1 MAQERIMG
9 KAKNETTNLETLL
22 SENSFHEKTDSKS
35 KASMKFLGTIAVAC
49 VAVGAMI
56 TPIGFA
62 TAAGVNTG
70 LGIWQDMETDLLKD
84 EIRLPQV
91 TTLLDRNGKKFA
103 SFYSENRQNVDLEKV
118 SPNFVNALVATE
130 DSRFYKNN
138 GFDAVGLVRSFVST
152 TSGAEKQGA
161 SGLTQQLVKNIL
173 ILNAEND
180 EERKAVQNRV
190 ISTKIQEIKYAIG
203 LEEKYSKEKILEM
216 YINTVYFGNRAYGI
230 TSAAKTY
237 FNTTPDKLTLEQ
249 SATLVGVINN
259 PTIFDPLS
267 KPESSDKRK
276 NTVLWRMLQ
285 EKHID
290 QKTYDK
296 AIKKK
301 AKTSPG
307 TFENGCGKSEFAYYC
322 ELVRQ
327 EILNNPAFGADR
339 EARET
344 FLYQGGLTITTAMD
358 PKVMKNVINEV
369 TRAWGNK
376 NRVASGA
383 AVIKPGTGQ
392 ILGIGQNRTWGNG
405 DGKTELILAT
415 RERQTGSSFKP
426 FTLATAY
433 EQGID
438 AGSTVLNSNSFYKPS
453 GWEYPKPRGFS
464 NFGYYNYGNVTGA
477 KATRQSLNVWFIRMM
492 QKTGVVPVAEMSN
505 RLGLSVPTDP
515 NVKADENV
523 VSPTSLSLALGA
535 WGASPIEMANAYSVF
550 SSGGIKC
557 NTVSI
562 ISAKMTDSGEKIK
575 VSDPDCHQA
584 LMPNVA
590 NQMNKILQ
598 EPFKDGGT
606 LPDYRLKNGQQ
617 VAGKTGT
624 SNNKGDAWVV
634 GYSPKYST
642 AVWSGDP
649 RGASHTLASY
659 TQYGYWRAGSLAG
672 TGGPTSGP
680 IWNGIMNNLHAGVK
694 KEKFASPSSAVSS
707 AIKGTAIPD
716 VVGLDVN
723 SAVTSLQDYGY
734 TVKISDKTTGD
745 PLVIPKNTVMA
756 QNPNGGNNGVH
767 GQEITL
773 TLSAGSDEDIIVQ
786 TKTEAQKEGKK

>member
-1 MAQERIMG
+1 MG
-9 KAKNETTNLETLL
+9 KPKNETVVLETLL
-22 SENSFHEKTDSKS
+22 SDNSFYEKESSKTKS
-35 KASMKFLGTIAVAC
+35 SMKFIGTLAAACIAVSAL
-49 VAVGAMI
+49 VA
-56 TPIGFA
+56 PIGFA
-62 TAAGVNTG
+62 TAAGVNVG
-70 LGIWQDMETDLLKD
+70 VGMWESMDEDLLKD

-91 TTLLDRNGKKFA
+91 TTLLDRDGKKFA

-130 DSRFYKNN
+130 DSRFYQNN
-138 GFDAVGLVRSFVST
+138 GFDVVGLARSFVST

-173 ILNAEND
+173 ILNAAND
-180 EERKAVQNRV
+180 EERSAVQNRV
-190 ISTKIQEIKYAIG
+190 IKTKVQEIKYAIS
-203 LEEKYSKEKILEM
+203 LEEKYSKEEILEM
-216 YINTVYFGNRAYGI
+216 YVNTVYFGNRAYGI
-230 TSAAKTY
+230 KAAAKTY
-237 FNTTPDKLTLEQ
+237 FNTTPDKLTLQQ

-259 PTIFDPLS
+259 PTVYDPLT
-267 KPESSDKRK
+267 KPENSDKRK

-296 AIKKK
+296 EIKTKV
-301 AKTSPG
+301 KTTQG
-307 TFENGCGKSEFAYYC
+307 NFENGCGKSEFAYYC

-327 EILNNPAFGADR
+327 EILNNPAFGSDR

-358 PKVMKNVINEV
+358 PKVMKTVEKEV

-376 NRVASGA
+376 NRVASGV

-392 ILGIGQNRTWGNG
+392 IVGIGQNRKWGNG
-405 DGKTELILAT
+405 DGKTELIFAT
-415 RERQTGSSFKP
+415 RERQTGSAFKP
-426 FTLATAY
+426 FTLVTAY

-438 AGSTVLNSNSFYKPS
+438 AGSTVLNSDSFYKPS
-453 GWEYPKPRGFS
+453 GWQYPKPRGFS

-477 KATRQSLNVWFIRMM
+477 AATRQSLNVWFVRMM
-492 QKTGVVPVAEMSN
+492 QKTGVVPVAEMAN

-515 NVKADENV
+515 NVKENESTV
-523 VSPTSLSLALGA
+523 TPTTLSLALGA

-562 ISAKMTDSGEKIK
+562 LSAKMTDTGEKVK

-590 NQMNKILQ
+590 NQMNKIMQ

-606 LPDYRLKNGQQ
+606 LPDYRLNNGQQ
-617 VAGKTGT
+617 AAGKTGT

-634 GYSPKYST
+634 GYTPKYST
-642 AVWSGDP
+642 AIWSGDP
-649 RGASHTLASY
+649 RGASHTLSSY
-659 TQYGYWRAGSLAG
+659 NQYGYYRAGSLAG

-680 IWNGIMNNLHAGVK
+680 IWEKIMNDLHKGTK
-694 KEKFASPSSAVSS
+694 KENFASPSSAVSS
-707 AIKGTAIPD
+707 AIKGTAIPE
-716 VVGLDVN
+716 VIGLDVN

-734 TVKISDKTTGD
+734 VVKISDKTIGD

-767 GQEITL
+767 GQEVTL
-773 TLSAGSDEDIIVQ
+773 TLSAGSDIDIIVQ
-786 TKTEAQKEGKK
+786 TKTEAQKKGEK